1 MGSFVYFMG
10 DDKMAHLQR
19 FGRYWLLAPRGLG
32 LHSCMPASSMAT
44 FKMKPVSAAETVAG
58 GEDFFERNKRLARP
72 TSPHLTIHKMQLT
85 AVLSITHRGTGCA
98 QSALL
103 SGAAILALTSKGN
116 FGDALTALQ
125 AMQFG
130 GATIF
135 AAKFALAFPFTYP
148 LFNGIRHLIWD
159 TGRNFSIPA
168 VYSTGWTMLG
178 VSLVSAIAL
187 CLI

>member
-1 MGSFVYFMG
+1 MGHSFSLFAR
-10 DDKMAHLQR
+10 DILIQR
-19 FGRYWLLAPRGLG
+19 VSIFSYI
-32 LHSCMPASSMAT
+32 PASSMAT
-44 FKMKPVSAAETVAG
+44 FKMRPVAAADTAAG
-58 GEDFFERNKRLARP
+58 GENFFDRNKRLARP
-72 TSPHLTIHKMQLT
+72 TSPHLTIYKMQLT
-85 AVLSITHRGTGCA
+85 AVLSITYRGTGLA

-103 SGAAILALTSKGN
+103 SGAAILALTAKGN

-135 AAKFALAFPFTYP
+135 AAKFAIAFPFTYH

-178 VSLVSAIAL
+178 VSVVSAIAL